1 MLLRMRR
8 LIGLTLAYLVSTL
21 VFGSSAPQ
29 LQKSAALSPEASIE
43 IAGVYQRP
51 VGSVLVLLAR
61 DGEVSGWIPEGATW
75 RGHTYLRF
83 DPSASET
90 IIRAPN
96 GELNRISLRS
106 TKVTKTN
113 TSEEKIELLPP
124 ENIDWAWVSSEK
136 NPMRRRAVDL
146 PFEVV
151 MEWDTYTD
159 ADKIPLINYYR
170 SHGWSLTVT
179 HQSIGIRVRLE
190 PLDNPAN
197 PRPRVRSPESLPS
210 VPINK
215 K

>member
-1 MLLRMRR
+1 MKR
-8 LIGLTLAYLVSTL
+8 LIGLILAYLVSAIG
-21 VFGSSAPQ
+21 FGSSAPR
-29 LQKSAALSPEASIE
+29 LQKSAPLSPETSIE

-51 VGSVLVLLAR
+51 VGAVMVLLAR
-61 DGEVSGWIPEGATW
+61 DGEVSGWVPEGATW

-83 DPSASET
+83 DSSAGEA
-90 IIRAPN
+90 IIRSPH
-96 GELNRISLRS
+96 GELKRISLRS
-106 TKVTKTN
+106 TKVTKTV
-113 TSEEKIELLPP
+113 TSPEKIELLPL
-124 ENIDWAWVSSEK
+124 EKIDWAWVSSEE
-136 NPMRRRAVDL
+136 NPMRKRAVDL
-146 PFEVV
+146 PFEVA

-170 SHGWSLTVT
+170 SHGWSLTVN